1 MTARNSWFRG
11 AEGNT
16 ARLPELASDLVR
28 LKVALIVARSSLCNP
43 VRRNKMRTALR
54 LAFVAILISPAPLWA
69 QSGQSKGQG
78 GIIVL
83 DSVPVYTESD
93 SSQVQYT
100 LKRGEAV
107 GSRPDAGELFFR
119 PRYQFE
125 PRNGRIRINFFP
137 REPELSGKIAVG
149 WIDPSAIS
157 IFAFQCC
164 DPKGKRC
171 GPTGIPSLGSM
182 KVAWTPCFIE
192 ARDLKLR
199 ELEKEWSTAKAS
211 PQQGAPKTVEL
222 GFTEKQVVDALGQPE
237 KILKVGSKTIYVYKD
252 VKVSFTD
259 GRVADLQ

>member
-1 MTARNSWFRG
+1 MRAI
-11 AEGNT
+11 
-16 ARLPELASDLVR
+16 LCLV
-28 LKVALIVARSSLCNP
+28 
-43 VRRNKMRTALR
+43 
-54 LAFVAILISPAPLWA
+54 FVAALVCPTPLWA

-78 GIIVL
+78 GIIVQ
-83 DSVPVYTESD
+83 DSVLVYTESD

-125 PRNGRIRINFFP
+125 PKNGRIRINFFP

-149 WIDPSAIS
+149 WVDPSAIS
-157 IFAFQCC
+157 IFTFQCC

-171 GPTGIPSLGSM
+171 GPTDIPSLGTM
-182 KVAWTPCFIE
+182 KIAWTPCFIE

-199 ELEKEWSTAKAS
+199 ELEKEWSAKAS
-211 PQQGAPKTVEL
+211 PPQGAPKTVEL
-222 GFTEKQVVDALGQPE
+222 GFTEKQVIDTLGQPE
-237 KILKVGSKTIYVYKD
+237 KILKLGSKTIYVYKD
-252 VKVSFTD
+252 IKVSFID

>member
-1 MTARNSWFRG
+1 MRG
-11 AEGNT
+11 PQRIPSQPTLGRSRFTSCDRVCTGRACLRAPISINT
-16 ARLPELASDLVR
+16 AEDV
-28 LKVALIVARSSLCNP
+28 
-43 VRRNKMRTALR
+43 R
-54 LAFVAILISPAPLWA
+54 LAFVAILIFPESLWA

-107 GSRPDAGELFFR
+107 GSRPDSGELFFR

-164 DPKGKRC
+164 DPKGKHC

-211 PQQGAPKTVEL
+211 PQPSGGAGHWVMSDLPNCVT
-222 GFTEKQVVDALGQPE
+222 GGPPVVLR
-237 KILKVGSKTIYVYKD
+237 L
-252 VKVSFTD
+252 
-259 GRVADLQ
+259 R